1 MARRSE
7 ALPALRTSPPLRH
20 TPSRPSIVTCDEPR
34 NISQV
39 REPGE
44 LGLLRGDARVK
55 LAPMTPGGEISARVA
70 ALRTQLR
77 AAERAYYVLD
87 QPILSDAEYDR
98 LLAELSELE
107 AAHPELLTPDSP
119 TQRVGGAPSE
129 KFARVVHREPMLSL
143 GNVQTD
149 AELDEV
155 DARVHRLLDL
165 PPDERVRYV
174 VEPKLD
180 GLAVELIYENGAF
193 VQGSTRGDGV
203 NGEDVT
209 QNLRTV
215 GGLGA
220 NRGVPEQLAGEPP
233 PRLEVR
239 GEALLQK
246 EHFAAMNRIIVRQG
260 GEPFAN
266 PRNAAAGSLRQLD
279 WRITANRPLS
289 FIAYEALSP
298 GHDRWKTHW
307 DKLKSLESYG
317 FETNPENEICEGM
330 EAVKAYRDRMA
341 SHRFELPYDTD
352 GVVVK
357 VDDLDFRQRLGA
369 ASKFPRWAAAFKY
382 PPQEEAT
389 QIERIWASVGR
400 TGILTPVVEVK
411 PVRLSGA
418 LISRATLH
426 NEDEMRRKD
435 ILEGDWV
442 LIRRAGEVIPEVVKV
457 LPERRTGAERRFVFP
472 ESCPVCGAR
481 VVREEGEKV
490 YRCTG
495 AACPAQLIGR
505 LTHFAQRRAMDIDGL
520 GDKLAALLV
529 QRGLVKEFADL
540 YSIPFEEW
548 QKAFS
553 RPRKLDAKG
562 RKMELPEKSA
572 QNMVETLARSKKTTL
587 RRFLFALGIPQV
599 GEATAAT
606 LARHFGDVERFVAA
620 GEEELTLVRDIG
632 EETAREIR
640 AFTSEP
646 QNERA
651 VRRLLLAGVSP
662 APEEMEERGSFAG
675 KTVVLTGA
683 LARRSRD
690 EAKAEIERRGG
701 KVSGSVSK
709 KTHVVVAGEDA
720 GSKLKKAQELG
731 VKVIGE
737 EEFERLLD

>member
-1 MARRSE
+1 MPE
-7 ALPALRTSPPLRH
+7 
-20 TPSRPSIVTCDEPR
+20 PSAAAPHE
-34 NISQV
+34 
-39 REPGE
+39 
-44 LGLLRGDARVK
+44 RV
-55 LAPMTPGGEISARVA
+55 E
-70 ALRTQLR
+70 QLR
-77 AAERAYYVLD
+77 AQIRAADHAYYVLD

-98 LLAELSELE
+98 LMAELAELE
-107 AAHPELLTPDSP
+107 AAHPELRTPDSP
-119 TQRVGGAPSE
+119 TQRVSGAPSE

-149 AELDEV
+149 AELDDM
-155 DARVHRLLDL
+155 DARIHRLLGL
-165 PPDERVRYV
+165 PPAEPVRYV

-180 GLAVELIYENGAF
+180 GLAVELVYEKGVF
-193 VQGSTRGDGV
+193 VQGSTRGDGA

-209 QNLRTV
+209 PNLRTV

-220 NRGVPEQLAGEPP
+220 NRGVPERLRADPP

-239 GEALLQK
+239 GEVLLQK
-246 EHFAAMNRIIVRQG
+246 KHFETMNRIIVRQG

-279 WRITANRPLS
+279 WRITASRPLS
-289 FIAYEALSP
+289 FIAYEALAP
-298 GHDRWKTHW
+298 GPDGWKTHW
-307 DKLKSLESYG
+307 EKLEALSAYG
-317 FETNPENEICEGM
+317 FETNPENTLCNGM
-330 EAVKAYRDRMA
+330 AEVKAYRDRMA
-341 SHRFELPYDTD
+341 ERRFDLPYDTD

-357 VDDLDFRQRLGA
+357 VDDLDWRLRLGA

-389 QIERIWASVGR
+389 RIERIWASVGR
-400 TGILTPVVEVK
+400 TGILTPVVEVT

-442 LIRRAGEVIPEVVKV
+442 LIRRAGEVIPEVVKP
-457 LPERRTGAERRFVFP
+457 LPERRTGAERPFVFP
-472 ESCPVCGAR
+472 SQCPVCGAR

-495 AACPAQLIGR
+495 SACPAQLIGR

-529 QRGLVKEFADL
+529 ERGLVKEFADL
-540 YSIPFEEW
+540 YAVPFEEW

-553 RPRKLDAKG
+553 RPRKVDARG
-562 RKMELPEKSA
+562 RKQELPEKSA
-572 QNMVETLARSKKTTL
+572 QNMVATLERSKKTTL

-606 LARHFGDVERFVAA
+606 LATHFGDLERFLAA
-620 GEEELTLVRDIG
+620 TEEELKGVRDIG

-640 AFTSEP
+640 AWTSEP
-646 QNERA
+646 QNQRV
-651 VRRLLLAGVSP
+651 VRRLLEAGLQP
-662 APEEMEERGSFAG
+662 APEEVATRGFFAG
-675 KTVVLTGA
+675 KTVVLTGS

-690 EAKAEIERRGG
+690 EAKAEVERRGG
-701 KVSGSVSK
+701 KVSGSVSR
-709 KTHVVVAGEDA
+709 KTHLVVAGEDA
-720 GSKLKKAQELG
+720 GSKLQKARELG

-737 EEFERLLD
+737 DEFETLLQGE

>member
-1 MARRSE
+1 MTAR
-7 ALPALRTSPPLRH
+7 ADP
-20 TPSRPSIVTCDEPR
+20 
-34 NISQV
+34 
-39 REPGE
+39 
-44 LGLLRGDARVK
+44 DA
-55 LAPMTPGGEISARVA
+55 SARAA
-70 ALRTQLR
+70 ALRERIR
-77 AAERAYYVLD
+77 AADHAYYVLD
-87 QPILSDAEYDR
+87 QPVLSDAEYDR
-98 LLAELSELE
+98 LMAELAELE
-107 AAHPELLTPDSP
+107 AAHPELRTPDSP
-119 TQRVGGAPSE
+119 TQRVSGAPSE

-149 AELDEV
+149 AELDDM
-155 DARVHRLLDL
+155 DARIHRLLGL
-165 PPDERVRYV
+165 PPAEPVRYV

-180 GLAVELIYENGAF
+180 GLAVELVYEKGVF

-209 QNLRTV
+209 PNLRTV

-220 NRGVPEQLAGEPP
+220 NRGVPERLRADPP

-239 GEALLQK
+239 GEVLLQK
-246 EHFAAMNRIIVRQG
+246 KHFETMNRIIVRQG

-279 WRITANRPLS
+279 WRITASRPLS
-289 FIAYEALSP
+289 FIAYEALAP
-298 GHDRWKTHW
+298 GPDGWKTHW
-307 DKLKSLESYG
+307 EKLEALSAYG
-317 FETNPENEICEGM
+317 FETNPENTLCNGM
-330 EAVKAYRDRMA
+330 AEVKAYRDRMA
-341 SHRFELPYDTD
+341 ERRFDLPYDTD

-357 VDDLDFRQRLGA
+357 VDDLDWRLRLGA

-389 QIERIWASVGR
+389 RIERIWASVGR
-400 TGILTPVVEVK
+400 TGILTPVVEVT

-442 LIRRAGEVIPEVVKV
+442 LIRRAGEVIPEVVKP
-457 LPERRTGAERRFVFP
+457 LPERRTGAERPFVFP
-472 ESCPVCGAR
+472 SQCPVCGAR

-495 AACPAQLIGR
+495 SACPAQLIGR

-529 QRGLVKEFADL
+529 ERGLVKEFADL
-540 YSIPFEEW
+540 YAVPFEEW

-553 RPRKLDAKG
+553 RPRKVDARG
-562 RKMELPEKSA
+562 RKQELPEKSA
-572 QNMVETLARSKKTTL
+572 QNMVATLERSKKTTL

-606 LARHFGDVERFVAA
+606 LATHFGDLERFLAA
-620 GEEELTLVRDIG
+620 TEEELKGVRDIG

-640 AFTSEP
+640 AWTSEP
-646 QNERA
+646 QNQRV
-651 VRRLLLAGVSP
+651 VRRLLEAGLQP
-662 APEEMEERGSFAG
+662 APEEVATRGFFAG
-675 KTVVLTGA
+675 KTVVLTGS

-690 EAKAEIERRGG
+690 EAKAEVERRGG
-701 KVSGSVSK
+701 KVSGSVSR
-709 KTHVVVAGEDA
+709 KTHLVVAGEDA
-720 GSKLKKAQELG
+720 GSKLQKARELG

-737 EEFERLLD
+737 DEFETLLQGE